1 MISQVIT
8 LHAIKWILY
17 MPWGFLYLYA
27 CFICKL
33 FSNTLHIQT
42 RKLLGFLRSTWWAT
56 IFLNYRAVTSFLKKA
71 ETHLGQGDD
80 SPWYTKWIKHNIIS
94 WYMKLIKCS
103 SCYTKHIYYAK
114 GNESKINQQMFN
126 NILV

>member
-8 LHAIKWILY
+8 LHAIKWILHT
-17 MPWGFLYLYA
+17 PWGFLPLCA

-42 RKLLGFLRSTWWAT
+42 RKLLGFHRSTWWAT
-56 IFLNYRAVTSFLKKA
+56 IFLSYRTVTSFLRKV

-80 SPWYTKWIKHNIIS
+80 RPWYTKWIKHIIS

-103 SCYTKHIYYAK
+103 SCYTKHIYYTK

-126 NILV
+126 NTLV